1 MNEILFLILAWLPI
15 PVEATFLVIIFKI
28 LIKKVSDSVSVP
40 EKQLKATKELD
51 AKIGYLSREITH
63 LVEINESLHKD
74 NIALKMQLRGH
85 KHYGEE
91 QVKKN

>member
-63 LVEINESLHKD
+63 LAEVNENLHKD